1 MVERLCYMI
10 PYLTLFILLW
20 IVITRVKKRNAEL
33 ESARKSKEFWDKENK
48 SNLIRKKD
56 ISNLEYISIPLS
68 SLPFNDTPDEDLDR
82 IQKMIETLSTKQ
94 IVNLTGKS
102 NTDLKLEYGPAN
114 LTSLTTF
121 DQNFTL
127 LARTINQWGK
137 YLYEHGKISDA
148 QTVLEFGISCKTD
161 VSQNYL
167 LLASIYKEQNEVQK
181 IEHLIDVANSLETL
195 MKNSIISSLK
205 SIQKG

>member
-1 MVERLCYMI
+1 MI